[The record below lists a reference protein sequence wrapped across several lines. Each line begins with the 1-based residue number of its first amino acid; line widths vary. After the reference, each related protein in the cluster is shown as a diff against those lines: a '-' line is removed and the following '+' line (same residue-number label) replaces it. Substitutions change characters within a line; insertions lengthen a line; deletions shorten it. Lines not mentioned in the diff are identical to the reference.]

1 MDMVQHVWPGV
12 AAAGAG
18 PAGGAFAA
26 PPPAAGGG
34 TGRRRPR
41 PGRGRGS
48 DLCCDAVQSFTV
60 ALLVLLP
67 AAYLTV
73 FELSDGYPG
82 GDPAML
88 LLFVLPLLL
97 LPFAIGA
104 RAWADHRRAALRW
117 FGHAVVYY
125 AAYFL
130 APFTLFLVLV
140 SSAFIAALDGTW
152 TPDSPLQDAL
162 ALIALAALV
171 IGGPVVVALLMV
183 APWAVRGLDARPALA
198 VLANLVPAFMVL
210 TGAVPAVIVIIVHLV
225 FTRRVMPT
233 ATLRRSHRQRR
244 PTLHHPTNGPTGDRP

>member
-1 MDMVQHVWPGV
+1 MGMVQHVWPGA

-26 PPPAAGGG
+26 PPVTAGGG
-34 TGRRRPR
+34 TGRRRPQ

-48 DLCCDAVQSFTV
+48 GICCDTVHSFTV

-82 GDPAML
+82 GDPAMFL
-88 LLFVLPLLL
+88 LSVLPLLL

-104 RAWADHRRAALRW
+104 RAWADHRRAALCW

-125 AAYFL
+125 TAYFL
-130 APFTLFLVLV
+130 APLILFLVLV
-140 SSAFIAALDGTW
+140 SSAFIAAFDDTW

-162 ALIALAALV
+162 GLIGLAALV
-171 IGGPVVVALLMV
+171 IGGPVVIALLMV

-198 VLANLVPAFMVL
+198 VLANLMPAFMVL
-210 TGAVPAVIVIIVHLV
+210 VGAVPAVIVIIVHLV
-225 FTRRVMPT
+225 FTCRVMPT
-233 ATLRRSHRQRR
+233 ATLRRSHPGGGR
-244 PTLHHPTNGPTGDRP
+244 PRLHPTNGPTGDRP